1 MGLRLVSKATTRL
14 DIGDDGDYIMVRDD
28 ISRREFNQ
36 LLKTLPTG
44 GVTDDNISFEV
55 ASEFSQGLFDVF
67 VEGWS
72 LDVPATVDNYNEL
85 TRDSAT
91 MIDTAISEHFNR
103 LTPDS
108 QEQTK
113 SEDASEE

>member
-1 MGLRLVSKATTRL
+1 MGLRLVSKETTRL
-14 DIGDDGDYIMVRDD
+14 DIGDDGDYIDVRQD
-28 ISRREFNQ
+28 ISRREFNT
-36 LLKTLPTG
+36 LLATLPAE
-44 GVTDDNISFEV
+44 GVSDEGSITFDV
-55 ASEFSQGLFDVF
+55 ASEFSQALFEVF

-85 TRDSAT
+85 TRDSA
-91 MIDTAISEHFNR
+91 MLIDAAISEHFNN

-113 SEDASEE
+113 SEDAS